1 LFRTSIIGLFIIG
14 FGFVILTVMLP
25 SISTQVNS
33 LRTDTVSET
42 PSCTTGTTDV
52 SCVVNLNSK
61 SAYENTNPNWAVQ
74 ETSPASVTRTSQS
87 ALASDLQQVTIS
99 GLSPNTSYTFQ
110 IDYYK
115 VNAQVQSASHLDS
128 LLKRFSFVL
137 VLGLLL
143 IMVIGVSKSYAMYSQ

>member
-1 LFRTSIIGLFIIG
+1 
-14 FGFVILTVMLP
+14 MLP

-42 PSCTTGTTDV
+42 PSCTTGVADT
-52 SCVVNLNSK
+52 SCVVNLQNK
-61 SAYENTNPNWAVQ
+61 SAYENTNPNWEIQ
-74 ETSPASVTRTSQS
+74 ETSPSSVTRTSQS

-99 GLSPNTSYTFQ
+99 GLSSNTSYAFQ
-110 IDYYK
+110 IDYFK

-137 VLGLLL
+137 VIGLLL
-143 IMVIGVSKSYAMYSQ
+143 VMVIGVSKSYAMYSQ